1 MRFNVLVDGS
11 ISLSL
16 GKSNRHS
23 HHQSRESYKREGERR
38 NRVRIEREDKM
49 AEMEENMQLECPK
62 MVGIR

>member
-23 HHQSRESYKREGERR
+23 HHQSRESYKREVERR
-38 NRVRIEREDKM
+38 NRVRIEQEINGRNTGKRTARMSKD
-49 AEMEENMQLECPK
+49 
-62 MVGIR
+62 V